1 MLGILKKDMDGDKL
15 LAWSVIG
22 ILGLM
27 GMMYQPPAPVA
38 NQNAYAAATAT
49 HTAKEDP
56 DDGDNSNSS
65 MTDVVDPSTVASSPN
80 TLKFSLSLA
89 SPQDLKVHQGD
100 SVVAGQTIADREEER
115 RRLTAERE
123 TLALALEKVQGSAVT
138 QPTSPLPVPSVNKLP
153 PESLVEEETAIANS
167 ALAVQQAEKEL
178 AFQQERS
185 KSSLEESSAVR
196 RAEVSLADKQRTLDI
211 QHRKLDAVQGMTDL
225 PPSVMLHEQVVLKQ
239 RETEV
244 AQAQTDLE
252 QARIK
257 EVAAAKDRTEKLQH
271 LVTALEKAQ
280 AEHQL
285 AIAKLQTKKDHRSY
299 QEYEA
304 SVTEARRAEEKN
316 HSEAEYTRQM
326 QESEN
331 HQRDRSYQVS
341 QIQAKLGE
349 IDTQLAALSIVKSP
363 YAGVIKKVKVTGQN
377 DRNLSLEVVL
387 VTNNGNGSAAS
398 TASVVKGK
406 GNE

>member
-1 MLGILKKDMDGDKL
+1 MNGDKL
-15 LAWSVIG
+15 FAWSMIVT
-22 ILGLM
+22 L
-27 GMMYQPPAPVA
+27 GMMVLMYRVPTMLIH
-38 NQNAYAAATAT
+38 QNAYAAS
-49 HTAKEDP
+49 HTAQSAAADDDESPDGSSSDRDP
-56 DDGDNSNSS
+56 TPPGKLNN
-65 MTDVVDPSTVASSPN
+65 
-80 TLKFSLSLA
+80 LKLSLSLA
-89 SPQDLKVHQGD
+89 SPNDLKVHEGD
-100 SVVAGQTIADREEER
+100 AVVAGQMIADREEER

-123 TLALALEKVQGSAVT
+123 TLALALERVQGSNTT
-138 QPTSPLPVPSVNKLP
+138 QPTSPLPVPAVNKLP
-153 PESLVEEETAIANS
+153 PESLTEEETAIANS
-167 ALAVQQAEKEL
+167 ALGVQQAEKEL

-185 KSSLEESSAVR
+185 KGSLEESSVVR
-196 RAEVSLADKQRTLDI
+196 RTEVSLADKQRTLDI

-225 PPSVMLHEQVVLKQ
+225 PPSVMLHEQAVLKT

-244 AQAQTDLE
+244 TQAQTDLE
-252 QARIK
+252 QAQAK
-257 EVAAAKDRTEKLQH
+257 EVTAAKDRTEKLQH

-316 HSEAEYTRQM
+316 HSQAEYTRQM

-331 HQRDRSYQVS
+331 HERDRSYQVS

-363 YAGVIKKVKVTGQN
+363 YAGVIKKVRVTGQN
-377 DRNLSLEVVL
+377 DRSLSVEVVL
-387 VTNNGNGSAAS
+387 VTSNGNRS
-398 TASVVKGK
+398 TASTTGVSEGS
-406 GNE
+406 NE